1 VELHY
6 EPFQCGGVKREGK
19 GGAVP
24 VLEGKR
30 AAASAAGLGA
40 VRRKPAAVL
49 GREVGPV

>member
-6 EPFQCGGVKREGK
+6 EPFQCRGVKREGK
-19 GGAVP
+19 G
-24 VLEGKR
+24 
-30 AAASAAGLGA
+30 AAGLGA